1 MAQVN
6 VWGTKYNTNNNNKNK
21 GLGASA
27 APTVGIA
34 SQLANTKTNT
44 SAAGAA
50 SPIGGFVSQLVN
62 ANGSNGLT
70 NNPVDATVSQSG
82 TVASGGTN
90 KNSIYSRSMDLM
102 RKAAQMQM
110 NNQLNTLK
118 NSMHQLLGSYQS
130 SQNALNQQL
139 DADINQNE
147 VERYKAQRALR
158 ETLANRGALNSGA
171 GRQEALNMSNAY
183 SNRQSAIQQAYNTN
197 MNDLRNNA
205 NAALSNLDLAYND
218 SLQNTNSNIMQQLAD
233 YYAKGYKSNT
243 DYTIKGGDEW
253 NNMVAELR
261 KQYGL

>member
-1 MAQVN
+1 MAGIN
-6 VWGTKYNTNNNNKNK
+6 VWGTDYGTNQENQKKKNNTNNSINVWGTRNNSSNVVNANKNTTNLPNVTQ
-21 GLGASA
+21 GVSPIVTTDETVQSV
-27 APTVGIA
+27 APT
-34 SQLANTKTNT
+34 TPKTNT
-44 SAAGAA
+44 N
-50 SPIGGFVSQLVN
+50 VKN
-62 ANGSNGLT
+62 TGS
-70 NNPVDATVSQSG
+70 SS
-82 TVASGGTN
+82 
-90 KNSIYSRSMDLM
+90 NSIYSRSMDLM

-183 SNRQSAIQQAYNTN
+183 SNRQNAIQQAYNTN

-205 NAALSNLDLAYND
+205 NASLANLDLAYND

-233 YYAKGYKSNT
+233 YYAKGFNTKT